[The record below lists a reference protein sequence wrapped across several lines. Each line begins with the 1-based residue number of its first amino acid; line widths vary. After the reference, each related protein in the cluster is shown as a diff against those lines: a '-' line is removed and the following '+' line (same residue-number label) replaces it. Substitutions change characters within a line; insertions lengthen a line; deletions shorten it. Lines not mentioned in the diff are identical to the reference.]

1 MCYSLSPAVRSCEVM
16 DAGKER
22 QLEAEE
28 LEGVVETMLNSVAFA
43 GAPMRRNLFQL
54 LWQNRHKEERTS
66 GKEIWMKLWPN
77 EDHRKY
83 DQQTGVREG
92 AGVRRQHPR
101 ENVRHQCYA
110 LSKALNDY
118 FNKGKPGGGWD
129 TTSPWV
135 IALKPGGPE
144 HGYQLTWKKWNDPR
158 SLTGAFWGPH
168 LDSRQPI
175 SLVHVEHRFFLD
187 EPKGLV
193 FRYYD
198 CNEEENRSALTELL
212 ERHPE
217 HPEIDKA
224 IAKHEL
230 IPLHPYVARG
240 EIGGRDLIVKWFKDA
255 AFEEIQY
262 AGVRDLGPNSD
273 AWKHSLILFG
283 SAASNRFVSRME
295 ERYAALPIRRA
306 SRTEFKIDSVSP
318 AEADWLQAAHSEG
331 ECGVTMAGGEG
342 AGCTLEFDPRT
353 KIAPVLLTRVPNPD
367 NAHAPVTIFNSERG
381 KAIEKIAAVLTDD
394 ERMNREVQL
403 HSVSQL
409 QPPFPAAFQVLFAV
423 SMRSLNFQI
432 CPLVWRSL
440 KGKAL
445 LPRMSTSGMPRR
457 S

>member
-1 MCYSLSPAVRSCEVM
+1 M
-16 DAGKER
+16 DTEEEKQRG
-22 QLEAEE
+22 AEE

-43 GAPMRRNLFQL
+43 GAAMRRNLFQL
-54 LWQNRHKEERTS
+54 LWQHRHNDERTS

-83 DQQTGVREG
+83 DEQSGVREG
-92 AGVRRQHPR
+92 TGVKRQHPR

-144 HGYQLTWKKWNDPR
+144 HGYQLTWKRWKDPR
-158 SLTGAFWGPH
+158 SLTRAFWGPH

-175 SLVHVEHRFFLD
+175 LLAYVEQRFFLD

-198 CNEEENRSALTELL
+198 CNEEENRSAVAELL
-212 ERHPE
+212 ERHPK

-255 AFEEIQY
+255 AFEEIQH
-262 AGVRDLGPNSD
+262 AGVRDLGPNSE

-295 ERYAALPIRRA
+295 ERFAALPIRRA
-306 SRTEFKIDSVSP
+306 SRTEFTVNNLSP
-318 AEADWLQAAHSEG
+318 EETEWLKLAHSEG
-331 ECGVTMAGGEG
+331 ECGVTIVEG
-342 AGCTLEFDPRT
+342 DGMKGTGCTLEFDPWT
-353 KIAPVLLTRVPNPD
+353 KIAPVLLTRFPNPD
-367 NAHAPVTIFNSERG
+367 NPHAPVTIFNSERG

-394 ERMNREVQL
+394 GMMDREVQR
-403 HSVSQL
+403 HNVRQL
-409 QPPFPAAFQVLFAV
+409 QPPFPQAFQVLFAV

-432 CPLVWRSL
+432 CPLVWRKL
-440 KGKAL
+440 QGKAL
-445 LPRMSTSGMPRR
+445 LPRMSSAGMPRKR
-457 S
+457 